1 MSRVLLVRPEESRS
15 QYDFQGVIEN
25 ECLELEWIMTIL
37 KEAGH
42 DVTIFD
48 KQVERKSFAAF
59 LASQE
64 FDVFYGECRCFQEPF
79 LLEYAKLFRERCHGL
94 VIAGGIHAQINPER
108 LQKDFIDVI
117 LCSFNYYDLPAVIA
131 GERDAANLVWQ
142 EEGVWHTTA
151 KEAVDIR
158 KMPRPDRTYFY
169 AHPDRY
175 PYLDMKHA
183 MWVRS
188 AFSCPYRCRFCLR
201 NHMNNGVYSRR
212 DVNDLVAEI
221 AENDN
226 ETVYLV
232 DDDFLFDENY
242 VRQFIQ
248 AIREKGIRRKYI
260 CYGRADFTAAH
271 EDLIREFQK
280 IGLVYLLCGLEDIS
294 DSRLDSYDKRNTV
307 AVNEQCIAVC
317 QKYGVRLM
325 AMFILGLDWRGRDFR
340 QLYRYI
346 VKHDLKH
353 VAVSIYTPEIGISD
367 AAYITDDLTH
377 FDYLHLVAKPVHLS
391 VRQWYFHYYVLLIR
405 LFLKAQRDGVYDF
418 LDYGSYIR
426 SFLRTILHRSE
437 EDA

>member
-1 MSRVLLVRPEESRS
+1 MFKNLYKYRYLLVEIVKKNIKL
-15 QYDFQGVIEN
+15 QYRNSVLGVFWTFLQPLLTTLVLVLVFSN
-25 ECLELEWIMTIL
+25 
-37 KEAGH
+37 
-42 DVTIFD
+42 IFGRD
-48 KQVERKSFAAF
+48 NKAV
-59 LASQE
+59 L
-64 FDVFYGECRCFQEPF
+64 
-79 LLEYAKLFRERCHGL
+79 
-94 VIAGGIHAQINPER
+94 
-108 LQKDFIDVI
+108 
-117 LCSFNYYDLPAVIA
+117 NYP
-131 GERDAANLVWQ
+131 
-142 EEGVWHTTA
+142 
-151 KEAVDIR
+151 
-158 KMPRPDRTYFY
+158 
-169 AHPDRY
+169 
-175 PYLDMKHA
+175 
-183 MWVRS
+183 
-188 AFSCPYRCRFCLR
+188 
-201 NHMNNGVYSRR
+201 
-212 DVNDLVAEI
+212 
-221 AENDN
+221 
-226 ETVYLV
+226 
-232 DDDFLFDENY
+232 
-242 VRQFIQ
+242 
-248 AIREKGIRRKYI
+248 
-260 CYGRADFTAAH
+260 
-271 EDLIREFQK
+271 
-280 IGLVYLLCGLEDIS
+280 VYLLCGLEDIS